1 MKHHRFLRSMVNK
14 TFISLQILV
23 PALFIFAVNCQ
34 ASAEKLPVSVLIIE
48 EKEFTEQLRVQGN
61 AESASIARVSPRI
74 PGPIEAIFVKE
85 GDAVEANKTR
95 LFVIDPLKLEKNVEI
110 RRQELA
116 IANLSL
122 KEKEARLKQARADL
136 EKSQLDV
143 NRSRLLWEDNSTS
156 QDNYEKAQLKFKV
169 SEATLEHIQTLIEL
183 DREQLK
189 KAQLALSIAEKEFAD
204 STVLA
209 PISGLVSTK
218 LQEPGEIA
226 APGKPIILIKD
237 PNNIEVSAYLP
248 AEYYNRVR
256 VGQCQAI
263 ISSYSSKKYTG
274 NVTFKS
280 PEISPDLRTFQ
291 IKCPVSADNA
301 AMVPGALAEV
311 TLILSTRK
319 GLAVPAAAILN
330 REQSKVIFVAEGNR
344 ARMVK
349 VATGL
354 ENDGF
359 CEVTADGLKAGDLV
373 IIKGQH
379 LLNSDQEIE
388 LQKTEGA
395 QK

>member
-1 MKHHRFLRSMVNK
+1 MKTTQLFHNQTRRIFRSLSMLLPVLLLTINY
-14 TFISLQILV
+14 
-23 PALFIFAVNCQ
+23 Q
-34 ASAEKLPVSVLIIE
+34 ASAQGLPVTAIPVE
-48 EKEFTEQLRVQGN
+48 EKEFTEQLRVQGS

-74 PGPIEAIFVKE
+74 PGPIDAIFVKE

-116 IANLSL
+116 IAKLSL
-122 KEKEARLKQARADL
+122 QEKEARLKQAKADL

-169 SEATLEHIQTLIEL
+169 SEATVEHTQTLIEL

-209 PISGLVSTK
+209 PISGLVSAK

-237 PNNIEVSAYLP
+237 PNNIEVSAFLP
-248 AEYYNRVR
+248 AEYYNRVM

-263 ISSYSSKKYTG
+263 ISSYSSNSYKSS
-274 NVTFKS
+274 VTFKS

-291 IKCPVSADNA
+291 IKCPVSADKA

-311 TLILSTRK
+311 ILVLATRK

-330 REQSKVIFVAEGNR
+330 RDQGKVIFVAEGNR

-349 VATGL
+349 VSTGL
-354 ENDGF
+354 ENNGL
-359 CEVTADGLKAGDLV
+359 CEVTAENLKPGDLV
-373 IIKGQH
+373 IVKGQH
-379 LLNSDQEIE
+379 LLSSDQEID
-388 LQKTEGA
+388 LQKSEGA
-395 QK
+395 QQ

>member
-1 MKHHRFLRSMVNK
+1 MKTTQLFHYQTRRIFRSLSMLLPVLLLAINY
-14 TFISLQILV
+14 
-23 PALFIFAVNCQ
+23 Q
-34 ASAEKLPVSVLIIE
+34 ASAQGLPVTAIPVE
-48 EKEFTEQLRVQGN
+48 EKEFTEQLRVQGS

-74 PGPIEAIFVKE
+74 PGPIDAIFVKE

-116 IANLSL
+116 IAKLSL
-122 KEKEARLKQARADL
+122 QEKEARLKQAKADL

-169 SEATLEHIQTLIEL
+169 SEATVEHTQTLIEL

-209 PISGLVSTK
+209 PISGLVSAK

-237 PNNIEVSAYLP
+237 PNNIEVSAFLP
-248 AEYYNRVR
+248 AEYYNRVM

-263 ISSYSSKKYTG
+263 ISSYSSNSYKSS
-274 NVTFKS
+274 VTFKS

-291 IKCPVSADNA
+291 IKCPVSADKA

-311 TLILSTRK
+311 ILVLATRK

-330 REQSKVIFVAEGNR
+330 RDQGKVIFVAEGNR

-349 VATGL
+349 VSTGL
-354 ENDGF
+354 ENNGL
-359 CEVTADGLKAGDLV
+359 CEVTAENLKPGDLV
-373 IIKGQH
+373 IVKGQH

-388 LQKTEGA
+388 LQKSEGA
-395 QK
+395 QQ